1 MGHLYCLVVAGPHQ
15 VIRNMSG
22 KSKSGGKEKL
32 KQSIDLLK
40 FILTID
46 DEEIKKSAIE
56 SIIDLL
62 EEEMSK

>member
-1 MGHLYCLVVAGPHQ
+1 
-15 VIRNMSG
+15 MSS